1 MRLNYQKTRILFF
14 IGSFKGGGKERRL
27 VELLSYLSGTNR
39 YELMVVVTDPIVD
52 YSSLYKLD
60 LTYQVISK
68 KWKRNDPTVLY
79 RFYKICRQ
87 FKPHLI
93 HTWGRMQSFYA
104 LPAVIRQGI
113 PLVNGQITSAPPNAA
128 KWSFKR
134 IVDRI
139 NFNFSTVILSNS
151 QAGIDAYSPPQKKAK
166 IIYNGVNLH
175 RFDNLP
181 SPEQV
186 RAKYGITTPFAVVMV
201 ATFSPN
207 KDHHLFFNMAKQITG
222 VRDDI
227 TFIAAGDDCR
237 DLSTVKRFR
246 KGINRNPRIILTGRI
261 QDVEALVNS
270 CTIGVLFSNKAVH
283 GEGISNAVME
293 YMSLG
298 KPVIAND
305 AGGTKEIVYHNVNG
319 YLVNRQSESE
329 MIGMITELIDNPE
342 KRAAFGKAGRQIIEA
357 SFSLDKMG
365 KAFEQTYEEVRS
377 RKYEAG
383 STKYEVRSRK
393 YEIQIRNTK

>member
-1 MRLNYQKTRILFF
+1 MRLNDQKTRILFF

-27 VELLSYLSGTNR
+27 IELLSYLSGTNR

-52 YSSLYKLD
+52 YAALYKLNII
-60 LTYQVISK
+60 YQVISK
-68 KWKRNDPTVLY
+68 KWKKSDPTVLY
-79 RFYKICRQ
+79 RFYKICHQ

-93 HTWGRMQSFYA
+93 HTWGRMQSLYA

-128 KWSFKR
+128 RWSFKK

-139 NFNFSTVILSNS
+139 NFYFSTVILANS
-151 QAGIDAYSPPQKKAK
+151 QAGIDAYNPPPKKTK
-166 IIYNGVNLH
+166 VIYNGVSLH

-186 RAKYGITTPFAVVMV
+186 RIKYGIKTPFAVVMV

-207 KDHHLFFNMAKQITG
+207 KDHHLFFNLAKQITS

-237 DLSTVKRFR
+237 DHSTVKRFR
-246 KGINRNPRIILTGRI
+246 KLINRNPRIILTGRI

-270 CTIGVLFSNKAVH
+270 CTIGVLFSNRAVH

-293 YMSLG
+293 YMCVG
-298 KPVIAND
+298 RPVIAND
-305 AGGTKEIVYHNVNG
+305 AGGTKEIVHHQVNG
-319 YLVNRQSESE
+319 YLVTRQSDNEIIR
-329 MIGMITELIDNPE
+329 MIMELIDNPE
-342 KRAAFGKAGRQIIEA
+342 KQAAFGKAGRQIIEA
-357 SFSLDKMG
+357 SFSLDRMG
-365 KAFEQTYEEVRS
+365 KAFEKTYEEVRS
-377 RKYEAG
+377 RKSEVGSRKYEVG
-383 STKYEVRSRK
+383 GMKTKYEV
-393 YEIQIRNTK
+393 

>member
-27 VELLSYLSGTNR
+27 VELLSYLAGTNR

-52 YSSLYKLD
+52 YSALYKLNV
-60 LTYQVISK
+60 TYQVISK
-68 KWKRNDPTVLY
+68 KWKRNDITVFY

-93 HTWGRMQSFYA
+93 HTWGRIQSFYA
-104 LPAVIRQGI
+104 LLAVIRQGI

-151 QAGIDAYSPPQKKAK
+151 QAGIDAYRPPQKKAK
-166 IIYNGVNLH
+166 IIYNGVNLE
-175 RFDNLP
+175 RFENLP

-186 RAKYGITTPFAVVMV
+186 RAKYGIKTPFAVVMV
-201 ATFSPN
+201 ATFSAN
-207 KDHHLFFNMAKQITG
+207 KDYGLFFRIAQQITS

-227 TFIAAGDDCR
+227 TFIAVGDDCKDR
-237 DLSTVKRFR
+237 STVKRLR
-246 KGINRNPRIILTGRI
+246 KLINLNPRIILTGRI
-261 QDVEALVNS
+261 HDVEALVNS
-270 CTIGVLFSNKAVH
+270 CTMGVLFSNKAVH
-283 GEGISNAVME
+283 GEGISNSVME
-293 YMSLG
+293 YMSLAR
-298 KPVIAND
+298 PVIAND
-305 AGGTKEIVYHNVNG
+305 AGGTKEIMHHNVNG
-319 YLVNRQSESE
+319 YLVTQQTDNE

-342 KRAAFGKAGRQIIEA
+342 KRVAFGNAGRQIIEA
-357 SFSLDKMG
+357 SFSLNRMG

-377 RKYEAG
+377 RKEEAGNKKYTVGSMKYEVG
-383 STKYEVRSRK
+383 STK
-393 YEIQIRNTK
+393 